1 MSTAIQHLT
10 VQTLKQWRDEGKDF
24 TLLDVR
30 QDDEVAYAHIK
41 GYQHI
46 PMHLIPIRH
55 AEINDDKPL
64 VIYCHHGMRSY
75 QVGLFLANMG
85 FENIYNLQGGIDAW
99 SKEIDPSVPLY

>member
-1 MSTAIQHLT
+1 MSTTIQHLT

-30 QDDEVAYAHIK
+30 QDDEVAYANIK
-41 GYQHI
+41 GHQHI

-55 AEINDDKPL
+55 AEICDDKPL

-85 FENIYNLQGGIDAW
+85 FEDVYNLQGGIDAW
-99 SKEIDPSVPLY
+99 SKEIDSSVPLY